1 MCSPLFCLGESAV
14 AEAGVNFI
22 ECKETFCVC
31 ISKDYGGRMAE
42 GKITKN
48 VSVMCFHDELCQ
60 VYNALMTA
68 LSLLREGSKVT
79 IFFGSRGVNALHKDK
94 VNDLKCMP
102 DQPKEIGDAVMK
114 RMEEMNLPTAEE
126 LLFMLYKE
134 GARIFACPLNVPLF
148 GMTKA
153 DFIEGVEVANPAV
166 YYKEVV
172 IKADMNLTF

>member
-1 MCSPLFCLGESAV
+1 
-14 AEAGVNFI
+14 
-22 ECKETFCVC
+22 
-31 ISKDYGGRMAE
+31 MAD
-42 GKITKN
+42 KITKN

-79 IFFGSRGVNALHKDK
+79 IFFGSRGINAIHKEK
-94 VNDLKCMP
+94 VKNLQCLP
-102 DQPKEIGDAVMK
+102 DQPKEFGEAVIK
-114 RMEEMNLPTAEE
+114 RMEEMELPSVED
-126 LLFMLYKE
+126 LFVMLHME
-134 GARIFACPLNVPLF
+134 GAKLLACPLNVPLF